1 MATTMTPSLNSAVI
15 ARAAAA
21 LYGTQLGNASMTWA
35 LNAVDTAYAG
45 SAARLVQDLFSRD
58 FAGQTYAQVAA
69 VITTNVG
76 ITQNKATIDAYIAQV
91 LTDAGRGNEGATIVA
106 IVNGFAALTTH
117 PVAGLADAAAAFRG
131 QISAALTYAQ
141 TPATTDSLIRPPST
155 TFFNANGSTAAGFD
169 VLNISGNQAVRFD
182 FSNRDQLDQIR
193 GLDLNGDGL
202 IAANGKENSSAFLQA
217 NNPTVAAN
225 SKGYEALNAY
235 ARNPL
240 DQTDVANN
248 YLGSI
253 FYDGTGN
260 AGNGTSTNGN
270 IVLGGLGAD
279 RIFGGIGNDFLAGG
293 GVQQGKGQIGTAV
306 GRDFLQGGRNAD
318 FFFVELSAI
327 DGTDGSFLDIDAG
340 ETADNVDGTQ
350 AVLVDRAGTT
360 NDRDWVLVEAS
371 DDDEATRIVLTDEGG
386 LQPGTGTNPAT
397 LTGTTTAPT
406 GLTQTR
412 SGGSGTSRQTG
423 VEAVD
428 ASGNLY
434 GFLND
439 VSVEVGRRA
448 VDERFPAPT
457 LGKENTGYGSTA
469 QLIVD
474 GSNSANIVIGGY
486 DNDTVNGS
494 GGNDVLFGG
503 NLSFLIQH
511 TNNPNLVDAKGGL
524 NLNVNAVKVV
534 SDGRDILNGG
544 DDNDSIVYEAASGR
558 VDGGN
563 HFDALFVTDFSVGR
577 LQGTVYAADNKAD
590 QAAALAALSKD
601 AVVRLDLG
609 NGAGAQFRDYGG
621 ANRGLGAGAVEAAT
635 ADQTNYNAALGATPA
650 SRVNNMEGVI
660 ATGLGDIDY
669 RAAGSNSPEAVFNN
683 QQNHQGSV
691 ARFDVRGIDSDAA
704 STTKFGN
711 YWTDANFGLAA
722 DGTRLTNIDAANGGG
737 SGSANATGATGIAF
751 RDSGDNLVYLSS
763 GNDNLEGRGGDDEL
777 GGGRGDDNFYFDFG
791 DGTDIVRRQ
800 ADKNGD
806 NLWDTDAAGDRLFVQ
821 DFRADP
827 SGVAA
832 TRLLIDFGT
841 TDLTSV
847 NTAVGS
853 VQLVINPGVAGAI
866 KLDSGSLTT
875 LKSITA
881 IADAVNKAFAA
892 IDSSITVTSVGNAL
906 LVSDAKGRDISDTV
920 AEGYAVFVTISN
932 SSASTVATL
941 NPGGQTL
948 QENDRVLF
956 VDYQVRASN
965 TWVDDG
971 AAATAQLGNQGAL
984 LVAGLDGSTVLANG
998 QEWRLQF
1005 QNLQP
1010 GDKVQ
1015 LTVNGQVITRTVG
1028 TGENT
1033 DTFLTAL
1040 AAQINTDLVDVHTGA
1055 GDLNAATDDVVGGS
1069 TDERVLIL
1077 NQDNA
1082 GSGNLKVFMTA
1093 PTVTI
1098 TAANAATSSASWA
1111 LANTST
1117 TSIELFNYGGRNG
1130 NINADNVLFLGRT
1143 GQATQATADSR
1154 SIIQTAKDVG
1164 ETVTGKDANSTTG
1177 ANGDDQFIGGLGN
1190 DTFNG
1195 GTGDDRYIGSW
1206 GTDTFNG
1213 GGNNSGLT
1221 LQNAYTDVALFQESD
1236 FGAGTKFTV
1245 TVDPNLGTTGAAT
1258 VSAVLGA
1265 KTGVT
1270 SLTGVEE
1277 VRTASNTAQDTIDFA
1292 GLSNSVATATGASAN
1307 QDQAALA
1314 IPTVASTNYNEGVL
1328 LRLTQTDAGL
1338 VWAADR
1344 NNDDDTSDSG
1354 EIGAG
1359 ALAVFGVENVIGGAA
1374 NDIVVMD
1381 KTQAGSTNV
1390 INLAGELPDLT
1401 PGGNFTEGRDL
1412 VTYDHATVAGSSR
1425 PSLTVKVES
1434 AAGTDTVAM
1443 TGGVLGTTTV
1453 TDTLIGVEVLDI
1465 AAAAD
1470 SLTTGSTTGAGPND
1484 KLDLSATAGATVNF
1498 GTAGV
1503 TVGRS
1508 LGGQTTANSVANVE
1522 ANTLEAGGV
1531 SLTASNLGSELLE
1544 VVGITQIERVAGSA
1558 GVDRVIVGDGSLF
1571 TNARF
1576 AAADA
1581 GTTSSL
1587 TFFGHYSLATRGYTV
1602 KDSIENNGLIQ
1613 FDLAG
1618 GDDWLDYRTSN
1629 DQIAVVLDF
1638 STAEKDWVLVST
1650 DGDATFFERA
1660 ENDRIDFGI
1669 GVERYV
1675 GSNLAGVNNT
1685 IDLSRADTAVTVTF
1699 GVESSVTNN
1708 EVKDPNGVDPNAGGT
1723 KTPVDQMTSIVV
1735 STAANSKVGTFMQSS
1750 ANPATGTAEVL
1761 WEKIEGSNQNET
1773 IVFSPFQDRNADET
1787 LNLRGGSNVVD
1798 YTNAILAGQSDA
1810 YTLNVNAFTGT
1821 KGATVTHTYTVS
1833 HTSNDTGAADTD
1845 TISIDRQWDN
1855 NGVQTDGTLL
1865 VIGSSNTND
1874 VVSIATLG
1882 APSSATGV
1890 TGTKFNSTTAVN
1902 EATLW
1907 TDILGQVG
1915 GGHHRVDLGTGAGT
1929 TSGQVIQDVTLNVVN
1944 GETDGAGAASN
1955 PLFNANVITGVK
1967 AFEQITGSGQ
1977 SDRLFG
1983 NDNDNVI
1990 NGGNGNDLLVG
2001 RGGGDNI
2008 AGGGGNDR
2016 ILYTGAGDT
2025 GHALNQN
2032 TATSFDN
2039 LNDFDDSGNDTIVID
2054 RAAGWS
2060 ALQGTGVIYQA
2071 TAATAFDAAQPNGVY
2086 LVTQD
2091 NVLASS
2097 DRTNMTLVAGQLTG
2111 GIANAAGNI
2120 TAGEQ
2125 ILIALDTT
2133 DSVSVYVWTANAAN
2147 DATIDAAELRLL
2159 TIIDDADIVGAV
2171 GNGTSQTV
2179 DNTANFAYAT
2189 GSVLVFTN
2197 DDFIAANTPAA
2208 LDTAITK
2215 DWTAAQANGTQ
2226 AIIVVD
2232 TTAAGGGTAYFQWV
2246 SNNGDAVIDAGEL
2259 TLLGVNAAVTDITVA
2274 NASTL
2279 GTLAAINSFADD
2291 GTEVLNISDLTMRAG
2306 AQNGQQLNQQLIAG
2320 LRDEIVYTS
2329 LGQSQYGAI
2338 DSFGTFNAGVL
2349 TNPFVASEDKIDL
2362 SGFNLAAQGALA
2374 INAAIVR
2381 DRSGAGNQIT
2391 DANANDFFVDAGGV
2405 RRSVVIEFDNDDID
2419 GGAAGVQGR
2428 ARIFVDLNGDGQ
2440 LSTTQDLFLDFA
2452 TQGNVITGTLAT
2464 GAGNNGVPGFLD
2476 IVFGI

>member
-155 TFFNANGSTAAGFD
+155 TFFNANASTAAGFD

-293 GVQQGKGQIGTAV
+293 GVRQGNGQIGTAV

-563 HFDALFVTDFSVGR
+563 HFDSLFVTDFSVGR
-577 LQGTVYAADNKAD
+577 LQGTTYAADNKAD
-590 QAAALAALSKD
+590 QAAALAALTKAGD
-601 AVVRLDLG
+601 TVIRLDLG
-609 NGAGAQFRDYGG
+609 NGSGAQFRDYGG

-650 SRVNNMEGVI
+650 SRVSNVEGVI
-660 ATGLGDIDY
+660 TTGLGDIDY

-691 ARFDVRGIDSDAA
+691 ARFDVRGIDSDAT

-711 YWTDANFGLAA
+711 YWTDANFGLAT
-722 DGTRLTNIDAANGGG
+722 DGTRLTNLAPAVGGDPV
-737 SGSANATGATGIAF
+737 SGSANATNATGIAF
-751 RDSGDNLVYLSS
+751 RDSGDNVVYLSS
-763 GNDNLEGRGGDDEL
+763 GNDNIEGRSGDDEM

-800 ADKNGD
+800 ADANGD
-806 NLWDTDAAGDRLFVQ
+806 NLWDTDAAGNRLFVQ

-853 VQLVINPGVAGAI
+853 VQLVVNPGVAGSI
-866 KLDSGSLTT
+866 KLDSGTLTT

-956 VDYQVRASN
+956 VDYAVRASN
-965 TWVDDG
+965 TWVNDV
-971 AAATAQLGNQGAL
+971 TTELGNQGARI
-984 LVAGLDGSTVLANG
+984 VAGLDGSTVLANE
-998 QEWRLQF
+998 QQWRLQF

-1010 GDKVQ
+1010 GDKVEVN
-1015 LTVNGQVITRTVG
+1015 VNGQVITRTVA

-1033 DTFLTAL
+1033 DSFLTAL
-1040 AAQINTDLVDVHTGA
+1040 AAQINDDLVDVHTGA
-1055 GDLNAATDDVVGGS
+1055 GDLNAATADVVGGS
-1069 TDERVLIL
+1069 ADERVLVL
-1077 NQDNA
+1077 NQDA
-1082 GSGNLKVFMTA
+1082 TGSGNLKVFMTA

-1111 LANTST
+1111 LANTSD

-1143 GQATQATADSR
+1143 GQATQATADSK
-1154 SIIQTAKDVG
+1154 SIIQTGNDLTGTTLV
-1164 ETVTGKDANSTTG
+1164 GKDANANG
-1177 ANGDDQFIGGLGN
+1177 LNGDDQFIGGLKD
-1190 DTFNG
+1190 DTFTG

-1206 GTDTFNG
+1206 GTDKFIG
-1213 GGNNSGLT
+1213 GGSSSTPTGTVAHNDS
-1221 LQNAYTDVALFQESD
+1221 ALFQESD
-1236 FGAGTKFTV
+1236 FGAGTKFTI
-1245 TVDPNLGTTGAAT
+1245 TVDPSLGASGAAT

-1265 KTGVT
+1265 KTGIT
-1270 SLTGVEE
+1270 TLDGVEE
-1277 VRTASNTAQDTIDFA
+1277 VRTTSNTAQDTIDFA
-1292 GLSNSVATATGASAN
+1292 GLSNNIATATGASAN
-1307 QDQAALA
+1307 QDQTALA
-1314 IPTVASTNYNEGVL
+1314 IPTVATTNYNEGVL
-1328 LRLTQTDAGL
+1328 LRLTQTNAGL

-1344 NNDDDTSDSG
+1344 NNDDDTADTG
-1354 EIGAG
+1354 EIGSG
-1359 ALAVFGVENVIGGAA
+1359 SIAVFGVENVIGGAA

-1381 KTQAGSTNV
+1381 KSQAGSTNV

-1443 TGGVLGTTTV
+1443 TGGVLGTATV
-1453 TDTLIGVEVLDI
+1453 TDTLIGVEVLNV

-1498 GTAGV
+1498 GTADV

-1544 VVGITQIERVAGSA
+1544 IVGITQIERVAGSA

-1571 TNARF
+1571 ANARF

-1581 GTTSSL
+1581 ATTSSL
-1587 TFFGHYSLATRGYTV
+1587 TFFGHYSTATRGYTI
-1602 KDSIENNGLIQ
+1602 KDSIENNGLYQ
-1613 FDLAG
+1613 FDLGG

-1773 IVFSPFQDRNADET
+1773 VIFSPFQDRNADET
-1787 LNLRGGSNVVD
+1787 LNLRGGNNVVD

-1810 YTLNVNAFTGT
+1810 YTLNVNAFAGT
-1821 KGATVTHTYTVS
+1821 KGTTQTHNYTVS

-1845 TISIDRQWDN
+1845 TITIDRQWDN

-1874 VVSIATLG
+1874 VVSIATLA

-1902 EATLW
+1902 ENTIW
-1907 TDILGQVG
+1907 TDILGNVG

-1944 GETDGAGAASN
+1944 GETDGAGVGSN
-1955 PLFNANVITGVK
+1955 PLFNANVITSVK
-1967 AFEQITGSGQ
+1967 AFEQIVGSGQ

-1990 NGGNGNDLLVG
+1990 NGGNGADLLVG
-2001 RGGGDNI
+2001 RGGGDTI
-2008 AGGGGNDR
+2008 TGGAGADR
-2016 ILYTGAGDT
+2016 IVFVGAGDT
-2025 GHALNQN
+2025 GHALGQT

-2039 LNDFDDSGNDTIVID
+2039 LTDFGDAGADTLVID

-2060 ALQGTGVIYQA
+2060 NLQGTGVITQA
-2071 TAATAFDAAQPNGVY
+2071 LATTAFDAALPNGVF
-2086 LVTQD
+2086 LVTKD
-2091 NVLASS
+2091 DVLASTL
-2097 DRTNMTLVAGQLTG
+2097 RTSMTDVAGALTG

-2133 DSVSVYVWTANAAN
+2133 DSVSLYVWTASAAN
-2147 DATIDAAELRLL
+2147 DATINAAELRLL
-2159 TIIDDADIVGAV
+2159 TVIDDADIDG
-2171 GNGTSQTV
+2171 
-2179 DNTANFAYAT
+2179 
-2189 GSVLVFTN
+2189 
-2197 DDFIAANTPAA
+2197 
-2208 LDTAITK
+2208 
-2215 DWTAAQANGTQ
+2215 ANGAEVF
-2226 AIIVVD
+2226 AI
-2232 TTAAGGGTAYFQWV
+2232 
-2246 SNNGDAVIDAGEL
+2246 
-2259 TLLGVNAAVTDITVA
+2259 
-2274 NASTL
+2274 
-2279 GTLAAINSFADD
+2279 AD
-2291 GTEVLNISDLTMRAG
+2291 VTMRAG
-2306 AQNGQQLNQQLIAG
+2306 AQNGQQLNQQLIGG

-2329 LGQSQYGAI
+2329 LAQSQYGAI
-2338 DSFGTFNAGVL
+2338 DSFGTFNAGTGAL
-2349 TNPFVASEDKIDL
+2349 ENPFVASEDKVDL

-2419 GGAAGVQGR
+2419 GTLALIQGR